1 MATDFSDKKFR
12 STFDTEKRRLM
23 AAIADC
29 EALDKQLSTTCDD
42 LRASMSRVRGAAS
55 LVCRMT
61 EQIIANRNHRL
72 ALIKELRTLKRDIIE
87 REIRLAEKT
96 DETNKSNG
104 ASGLTAALLERLQ
117 AIILIPGASSLL
129 MEPDNGSL
137 DEPVT
142 PISQEPEAGM
152 PDLPSEINIGDIVS
166 DVNGMLWVIN
176 DDGAEQLGVT
186 ADKVIDGPEIPQSY
200 AVTQDGRYVLVVDIE
215 G

>member
-1 MATDFSDKKFR
+1 
-12 STFDTEKRRLM
+12 M

-96 DETNKSNG
+96 DEGNKAAG
-104 ASGLTAALLERLQ
+104 ASGVTAALLDRLQ
-117 AIILIPGASSLL
+117 AIILVPGSSSLI
-129 MEPDNGSL
+129 MEPMGDMNV
-137 DEPVT
+137 DIPVENSV
-142 PISQEPEAGM
+142 PDIDAGM
-152 PDLPSEINIGDIVS
+152 PDLPTDINIGDIVS
-166 DVNGMLWVIN
+166 DVTGMLWVIN
-176 DDGAEQLGVT
+176 DDGAEQLGVQ
-186 ADKVIDGPEIPQSY
+186 ADKVIDGPEVPQSY
-200 AVTQDGRYVLVVDIE
+200 AITQDGRYVLVVDIE